1 MRSHQEIEEL
11 LPALALGCLRK
22 GQRREVRRHL
32 RGCPPCRQSHARYEE
47 VAGLLAL
54 GSAEAAPP
62 AGLRGKI
69 LDGLPPQPSTRA
81 SRQGFWTRPRLA
93 PAWAMA
99 GLLLLALLAG
109 ANALLWRQLRR
120 QEARSALL
128 ASQLV
133 ALEATESA
141 PLARGL
147 LVINAG
153 EATATLV
160 VEGLPTLAEDR
171 SYQLWLIRD
180 GQRTSGGLFS
190 VSPGGFGV
198 LTVAAPLSL
207 GSYQAFGITVE
218 PAGGSPGPTGPKV
231 LGGKI

>member
-1 MRSHQEIEEL
+1 MMSHSEIEEL
-11 LPALALGCLRK
+11 LPTLALGCLRA
-22 GQRREVRRHL
+22 GQRREVLRHL
-32 RGCPPCRQSHARYEE
+32 RGCPACRLSYARYEE

-54 GSAEAAPP
+54 GTAGTAPP
-62 AGLRGKI
+62 ADLKQKI
-69 LDGLPPQPSTRA
+69 LEGLPPRPSPRA
-81 SRQGFWTRPRLA
+81 LRQGFWARPRLA
-93 PAWAMA
+93 PAWAAA
-99 GLLLLALLAG
+99 GLLLLAVLAG

-120 QEARSALL
+120 QEVRSALL

-160 VEGLPTLAEDR
+160 VEGLPELAEDR
-171 SYQLWLIRD
+171 SYQLWLIRE
-180 GQRTSGGLFS
+180 GQRTTGGLFT

-198 LTVAAPLSL
+198 LTVAAPLAL
-207 GSYQAFGITVE
+207 GSYQAFGITEE
-218 PAGGSPGPTGPKV
+218 PAGGSPGPTGPKL